1 MGTVDDPEA
10 YEMKKEVRRQQESQK
25 EDISTQSFIDK
36 YKKQLEQEIR
46 QELEGADGS
55 HGESS

>member
-25 EDISTQSFIDK
+25 EDIDRQSFIRK
-36 YKKQLEQEIR
+36 YVKQLEQEIR

>member
-25 EDISTQSFIDK
+25 EDIDRQSFIRK
-36 YKKQLEQEIR
+36 YVKQLEQEIR

-55 HGESS
+55 HSESS